1 MSLAQRLRE
10 ARIAKNYTYG
20 ELARL
25 AGISSRQTVYNIE
38 AGRQVAS
45 IEQVAKLAA
54 ALGVSP
60 AWLAFGEGEMLNK
73 EQKQKVLE
81 WYLQSGDSKSV
92 CEDDSILGLKE
103 GEYRDARDAVD
114 ELLEKVFD
122 LAVAALKRGEL

>member
-1 MSLAQRLRE
+1 MSLAQRLRD
-10 ARIAKNYTYG
+10 ARTAKNYTYG

-25 AGISSRQTVYNIE
+25 AGIPSRQTVYNIE

>member
-25 AGISSRQTVYNIE
+25 AGIPSRQTVYNIE

>member
-25 AGISSRQTVYNIE
+25 AGIPSRQTVYNIE

-45 IEQVAKLAA
+45 IEQVAKLAT